1 MMTENELDG
10 KRVIVRRAYSGNK
23 AAWHVIGRAMADGN
37 CSTHGC
43 KALERG
49 NFNYY
54 SIAAEDKNDSSKV
67 VGLTFHERERS
78 ACPPKLGHYP
88 DIIG

>member
-1 MMTENELDG
+1 MMTEHELDG

-49 NFNYY
+49 NFNHY
-54 SIAAEDKNDSSKV
+54 SVAAEDNNDSSKV
-67 VGLTFHERERS
+67 VGLTFHARELLP
-78 ACPPKLGHYP
+78 CPP
-88 DIIG
+88 D